1 MKRLLL
7 LLAATLLA
15 TPIWAQNDTQSQE
28 GSGAPP
34 PEAGRHVRNMHP
46 PSPEQQVKRLT
57 KELNLAAE
65 QQTQVKQIFADQEK
79 NHDQDRESMQNL
91 SPGERRD
98 RFEQTRREVDAKI
111 EAVLTDAQ
119 QQKFNAMRS
128 HMKQHRMHGEGNGQ
142 QPAPPPDSQQ

>member
-1 MKRLLL
+1 MKRLLF

-28 GSGAPP
+28 GAGVPP
-34 PEAGRHVRNMHP
+34 PEAEHHVRNMHP

-57 KELNLAAE
+57 KELNLTAE
-65 QQTQVKQIFADQEK
+65 QQTQVKQIFADQDK
-79 NHDQDRESMQNL
+79 NREQDRESMQNL
-91 SPGERRD
+91 SPQERRE

-119 QQKFNAMRS
+119 KQKFSAMRS
-128 HMKQHRMHGEGNGQ
+128 HRKQYRMRGEDNGQ
-142 QPAPPPDSQQ
+142 QPPPDSQQ